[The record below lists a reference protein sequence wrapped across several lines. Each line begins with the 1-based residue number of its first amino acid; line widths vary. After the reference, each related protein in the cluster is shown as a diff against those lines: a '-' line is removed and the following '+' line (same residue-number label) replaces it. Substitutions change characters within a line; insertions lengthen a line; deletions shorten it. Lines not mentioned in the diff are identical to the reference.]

1 MVLKE
6 RPVVV
11 EPSND
16 IARRTQGEHAAR
28 HNSGS
33 VPSMGNGIA
42 MPSVIAWLDASSA
55 ETSRMRELVKL
66 FEMPESVDDLAIGQ
80 FRDII
85 SNSLFPGTSVLHVAA
100 RYLLLVPWCYQASS
114 HAKSGELLRAT
125 SEQTER
131 RLIRRF
137 QELGVGS
144 FIGSNAGDRVAQL
157 PSAAYWSA
165 LRAWGIVRKDV
176 ERSGIGDAMIE
187 ESVFRRQGLPGESVW
202 HAGLPM
208 APSGFPSM
216 EEQGLELNRAEAEW
230 IRDRLLATVGD
241 SLLAQ
246 MAAKPQRLLK
256 TSLAPWTDPCAQSAT
271 DDAAVWLKHAEAYS
285 ALQRGLDTTY
295 YHLVTSE
302 AHARFGSD
310 GDEPHHVLVEEW
322 QEDGQYR
329 GLLQQWDLDDFMNRA
344 GKANP
349 RIQAASTYFLRRS
362 VEELASGK
370 HLMDNDELHRMVRD
384 REKRAKG
391 ANSRFVNERRLRSW
405 VAPEQVNTQIF
416 RWQQVRNMI
425 IDIREGLS
433 RA

>member
-1 MVLKE
+1 
-6 RPVVV
+6 
-11 EPSND
+11 
-16 IARRTQGEHAAR
+16 
-28 HNSGS
+28 
-33 VPSMGNGIA
+33 MGNGIA

-66 FEMPESVDDLAIGQ
+66 FEVPESIDDLAIGQ

-100 RYLLLVPWCYQASS
+100 RYLLLVPWCYQTASS
-114 HAKSGELLRAT
+114 AKSGELLRT
-125 SEQTER
+125 TGELTER

-137 QELGVGS
+137 QELGVDR
-144 FIGSNAGDRVAQL
+144 FIGRSAGDRVAQL

-165 LRAWGIVRKDV
+165 LRAWGIVRQDV

-187 ESVFRRQGLPGESVW
+187 ESELRPQGLPGEPVW
-202 HAGLPM
+202 HAGLPV
-208 APSGFPSM
+208 APAGFPST
-216 EEQGLELNRAEAEW
+216 EAQGIALNRPEAEW
-230 IRDRLLATVGD
+230 LRDRLLATVGD

-256 TSLAPWTDPCAQSAT
+256 SSVAPWADPCAQVAT
-271 DDAAVWLKHAEAYS
+271 GDAAIWLKHAEAYS

-295 YHLVTSE
+295 YHLVTSR
-302 AHARFGSD
+302 AHARYGSEAE
-310 GDEPHHVLVEEW
+310 EPDHSLMDDW
-322 QEDGQYR
+322 QTDDHYR
-329 GLLQQWDLDDFMNRA
+329 ELLQRWDLDDFLRRA
-344 GKANP
+344 QKANP
-349 RIQAASTYFLRRS
+349 RIQPGSIYFLRRS

-370 HLMDNDELHRMVRD
+370 HLAENEALHRMVRD

-391 ANSRFVNERRLRSW
+391 ANSRFVNERRLRAW
-405 VAPEQVNTQIF
+405 TPPERVNTQTF

-425 IDIREGLS
+425 VDLREGLA

>member
-1 MVLKE
+1 MTSLI
-6 RPVVV
+6 
-11 EPSND
+11 S
-16 IARRTQGEHAAR
+16 
-28 HNSGS
+28 
-33 VPSMGNGIA
+33 
-42 MPSVIAWLDASSA
+42 WLDANVDESN
-55 ETSRMRELVKL
+55 RMRELVKL

-85 SNSLFPGTSVLHVAA
+85 SNALFPGTSVLHVAA
-100 RYLLLVPWCYQASS
+100 RYLLLVSWCYQAASN
-114 HAKSGELLRAT
+114 AKTGELVRT
-125 SEQTER
+125 TGEQNER

-137 QELGVGS
+137 QELGVDR
-144 FIGSNAGDRVAQL
+144 FIGRSAGDRVAQL
-157 PSAAYWSA
+157 PSATYWSA
-165 LRAWGIVRKDV
+165 LRAWGIVRQDV
-176 ERSGIGDAMIE
+176 ERSGIGEAIIE
-187 ESVFRRQGLPGESVW
+187 ESELRGQGLLGESVW

-208 APSGFPSM
+208 APAGFPAT
-216 EEQGLELNRAEAEW
+216 EEQGIELSRFEAEW

-241 SLLAQ
+241 SLLAR

-271 DDAAVWLKHAEAYS
+271 GEAAIWLKHAEAYS

-295 YHLVTSE
+295 YYLVTSQ
-302 AHARFGSD
+302 AHASYGSGVD
-310 GDEPHHVLVEEW
+310 GADDVRVEAWDADEH
-322 QEDGQYR
+322 YR
-329 GLLQQWDLDDFMNRA
+329 ELLQRWDLDDFMYRA

-349 RIQAASTYFLRRS
+349 RIQAGSTYFLRRS

-370 HLMDNDELHRMVRD
+370 HLADNDELHRMVRD

-405 VAPEQVNTQIF
+405 MPPERVNTQTF

-425 IDIREGLS
+425 IDLREGLA

>member
-1 MVLKE
+1 
-6 RPVVV
+6 
-11 EPSND
+11 
-16 IARRTQGEHAAR
+16 
-28 HNSGS
+28 
-33 VPSMGNGIA
+33 

-55 ETSRMRELVKL
+55 ETSRMRELVRL
-66 FEMPESVDDLAIGQ
+66 FEVPESVDDLAMGQ

-85 SNSLFPGTSVLHVAA
+85 SNSLFPGTSVLHVSA
-100 RYLLLVPWCYQASS
+100 RYLLLVPWCYQALPN
-114 HAKSGELLRAT
+114 AKSGEILRAAG
-125 SEQTER
+125 EQTER

-137 QELGVGS
+137 QELGVDR
-144 FIGSNAGDRVAQL
+144 FIGRSAGDRVAQL

-165 LRAWGIVRKDV
+165 LRAWGIVRMDV

-187 ESVFRRQGLPGESVW
+187 DWELRRQGLSGEPVW
-202 HAGLPM
+202 HAGLPV
-208 APSGFPSM
+208 APAGFPST
-216 EEQGLELNRAEAEW
+216 EEQGIALNRSEAEW
-230 IRDRLLATVGD
+230 IRDRLLATIGG

-256 TSLAPWTDPCAQSAT
+256 TSPAPWTDPCAQSAA
-271 DDAAVWLKHAEAYS
+271 DDAAVWLNHAEAYS

-295 YHLVTSE
+295 YHLVTSQ
-302 AHARFGSD
+302 AHARYGSD
-310 GDEPHHVLVEEW
+310 EDEPDHALVDEW
-322 QEDGQYR
+322 QADEHYR
-329 GLLQQWDLDDFMNRA
+329 ELLQRWDLDDFMARANR
-344 GKANP
+344 ANP

-370 HLMDNDELHRMVRD
+370 PLADNEELHRMVRD

-405 VAPEQVNTQIF
+405 MPPERVNTQTF

-425 IDIREGLS
+425 IDLREGLA

>member
-1 MVLKE
+1 
-6 RPVVV
+6 
-11 EPSND
+11 
-16 IARRTQGEHAAR
+16 
-28 HNSGS
+28 
-33 VPSMGNGIA
+33 
-42 MPSVIAWLDASSA
+42 MPSVISWLDANVDES
-55 ETSRMRELVKL
+55 SRMRELVKL

-100 RYLLLVPWCYQASS
+100 RYLLLVPWCYQAVAAS
-114 HAKSGELLRAT
+114 KNGELLRG
-125 SEQTER
+125 SCEQTER

-137 QELGVGS
+137 QELGVDR
-144 FIGSNAGDRVAQL
+144 FIGRSAGDRVAQL

-165 LRAWGIVRKDV
+165 LRAWGIVRQDV
-176 ERSGIGDAMIE
+176 ERSSVGDDMIE
-187 ESVFRRQGLPGESVW
+187 ESELCRQGLPADPVW

-208 APSGFPSM
+208 APAGFPTT
-216 EEQGLELNRAEAEW
+216 EGQGIELDRVEAEW

-241 SLLAQ
+241 SFLAQ

-256 TSLAPWTDPCAQSAT
+256 TSVAPWSDPCAQAAT
-271 DDAAVWLKHAEAYS
+271 GDAAVWLKHAEAYS

-295 YHLVTSE
+295 YHLVTSQ
-302 AHARFGSD
+302 AHARYGAD
-310 GDEPHHVLVEEW
+310 ADEPDRALVDEW
-322 QEDGQYR
+322 QADEHYR
-329 GLLQQWDLDDFMNRA
+329 ELLQRWDLDDFMARANR
-344 GKANP
+344 ANP

-370 HLMDNDELHRMVRD
+370 PLADNDELHRMVWD

-405 VAPEQVNTQIF
+405 TPPERVNTQTF

-425 IDIREGLS
+425 IDLREGLS